1 MSSTCHRV
9 IITFLIHFNSS
20 FCCSVAP
27 VRLPRSDSFS
37 ATTHSDEVASHVFK
51 SDTFLRVA
59 MTLLPVTA
67 AIVYQIDALW
77 QLQVRNL
84 YAGLASTIFHIFY
97 FLQFYI
103 HLECHS
109 KTVTYM
115 YTYIYH
121 LIIWLFKVT
130 LFMIYCSSML
140 SFRLEVMLCILFTII
155 VNRILFINVY
165 LLFEHYRILYSYP
178 LYVFIRFVRMNQ

>member
-1 MSSTCHRV
+1 MQSCNHH
-9 IITFLIHFNSS
+9 FFIHFNSS
-20 FCCSVAP
+20 FRCSIAP

-37 ATTHSDEVASHVFK
+37 ATTHSDEVASHIFK

-59 MTLLPVTA
+59 MTLLPITA
-67 AIVYQIDALW
+67 AVVYQMDALW

-130 LFMIYCSSML
+130 FVMIYLSSML
-140 SFRLEVMLCILFTII
+140 SFRLEGMLFILFIII
-155 VNRILFINVY
+155 VNEILFINVY
-165 LLFEHYRILYSYP
+165 LLFEHYRIRYSYA
-178 LYVFIRFVRMNQ
+178 LYVFIKFVRMNP